1 MSVLIPPTPKK
12 FLTNQSENT
21 LSKRLEKKREIAL
34 EITLLGQS
42 GLEAI
47 RLMYADFKRVAHES
61 AVGMNLDEPFLT
73 ALELFHS
80 RAGKTQ
86 PEQG

>member
-1 MSVLIPPTPKK
+1 
-12 FLTNQSENT
+12 
-21 LSKRLEKKREIAL
+21 LEKKREIAL